1 MAAAEQSS
9 SQQGALTTDSFFWF
23 WTWQEF
29 RSFMG
34 KLAIAIFVVA
44 VLVFLARWLTRFIAR
59 KIRTSNVFSDDEY
72 SKKVGWLVADIIF
85 YSLCVFCM
93 FIGFA
98 IVGVDFWWI
107 LGWLSFG
114 IGFAFKDILWNMF
127 AGIMV
132 LTNNDYKLWDIIV
145 VDDVEEEYFGRI
157 EEITIRYTVIRTF
170 ELRKI
175 IIPNLTMITR
185 PVKTYDAE
193 EVIRLDFT
201 FTIHYQSPMPES
213 LQIIKDAIN
222 GCEVSREH
230 QSTKV
235 NIKEF
240 TKRGIEILVYFYFDP
255 KSGMLPQ
262 TAKGK
267 IQEAIF
273 KALQENN
280 IKLPYPHTAVTVDH
294 NDKDLIGTALYV
306 AKESVW
312 GWTSTDSSPE
322 MTENTSAPSTS

>member
-1 MAAAEQSS
+1 MAAEDNVGTQSW
-9 SQQGALTTDSFFWF
+9 DSNMFLGL
-23 WTWQEF
+23 WTWEQF
-29 RSFMG
+29 RGFMW
-34 KLAIAIFVVA
+34 KLILALVVVVILVIA
-44 VLVFLARWLTRFIAR
+44 ARWLTRFIAR
-59 KIRTSNVFSDDEY
+59 KIRASNVFSDDNY
-72 SKKVGWLVADIIF
+72 SKKVGGLVADIIF
-85 YSLCVFCM
+85 YSLCVFCV

-98 IVGVDFWWI
+98 IVGVDFGWI
-107 LGWLSFG
+107 LGGLSFG
-114 IGFAFKDILWNMF
+114 IGFAFKDILGNMF

-132 LTNNDYKLWDIIV
+132 LTNNDYKLGDIIV
-145 VDDVEEEYFGRI
+145 VDDGDHEYFGRI

-170 ELRKI
+170 ELRKVI
-175 IIPNLTMITR
+175 VPNLTMITK

-201 FTIHYQSPMPES
+201 FTIHFDSPMPES

-235 NIKEF
+235 NIFEL
-240 TKRGIEILVYFYFDP
+240 TERGIEILIYFYFDP

-273 KALQENN
+273 KALGDHN
-280 IKLPYPHTAVTVDH
+280 IKIPYPHSSITVDH
-294 NDKDLIGTALYV
+294 NDKNLIGTALYV
-306 AKESVW
+306 AKETMGGEMEKW
-312 GWTSTDSSPE
+312 KEPLNSSS
-322 MTENTSAPSTS
+322 NTTLPAGQQ